1 MKIVV
6 SPSTIPS
13 FNLAAE
19 EYLFNG
25 EVNHFFFSIATI
37 PA

>member
-19 EYLFNG
+19 EYLFTRRG
-25 EVNHFFFSIATI
+25 ESFFSFTATP